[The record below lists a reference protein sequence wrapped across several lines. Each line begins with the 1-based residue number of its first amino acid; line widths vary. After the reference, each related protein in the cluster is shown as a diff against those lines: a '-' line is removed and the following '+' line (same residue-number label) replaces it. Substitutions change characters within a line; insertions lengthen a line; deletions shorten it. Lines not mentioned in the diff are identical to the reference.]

1 MDTIK
6 QLRLGVLTS
15 HNGTN
20 LQAIMEACKEGRL
33 NALICVVISNNS
45 KSLALKRAQRE
56 LIPAYHLSNFSHP
69 TAESLDTA
77 ILNTLHRHKVN
88 LVLLA
93 GYMKLIGPKVLC
105 KFPNR
110 VLNSHPSL
118 LPKYGGKGM
127 YGSQVHRS
135 VIEADEKE
143 TGITIHLVDGEYDR
157 GTPIAQCRVPVFA
170 NDTPQILEDRVKLR
184 ERQFWI
190 ETLGNIALAR
200 EEGTNEPMP

>member
-1 MDTIK
+1 
-6 QLRLGVLTS
+6 
-15 HNGTN
+15 
-20 LQAIMEACKEGRL
+20 
-33 NALICVVISNNS
+33 
-45 KSLALKRAQRE
+45 
-56 LIPAYHLSNFSHP
+56 
-69 TAESLDTA
+69 
-77 ILNTLHRHKVN
+77 
-88 LVLLA
+88 
-93 GYMKLIGPKVLC
+93 
-105 KFPNR
+105 
-110 VLNSHPSL
+110 
-118 LPKYGGKGM
+118 M